1 MQEKDFFIHLFRTLS
16 SYYLY
21 DANIN
26 SIIKINRETYN
37 KLSNKQ
43 GNLDEDL
50 QIRKIKERGF
60 LQPVDENLII
70 EHPLTDKVESYIQ
83 NNLSLLILQ
92 VTQNCNLRCKYCVYS
107 GSYVNRVHTNKRMS
121 FETAKQ
127 AVDFYYD
134 HSKNVDIASISFYGG
149 EPLLEYELIKNIVEY
164 CEKKF
169 SGKQLNLNM
178 TTNATLLTDE
188 MMSFL
193 QLHKIN
199 LTISLDGPEEIQNKS
214 RVFAD
219 HETGTFAKIVDN
231 LDKFRHL
238 YPDYVDT
245 ISFNAVFDEE
255 NNFKLSSDFFSFD
268 FMKNSTVTF
277 TTVSNRDAKEEKDV
291 QEEFVINYKYEL
303 FKMFLFCIGRLGQ
316 EDVSKLL
323 SAHINKLKQSV
334 HEHLKKPFIS
344 NGKTYPSG
352 PCIPGVNRLFV
363 TVDGELFPC
372 ERVSETNSAYK
383 IGSLKDGF
391 YLNKVKE
398 LLNIAQYTKMQC
410 SSCWAMGYCDGCVS
424 DMSEGDKLV
433 AQKRLERCASVRFT
447 TDELMKE
454 YCVLRENG
462 YNFE

>member
-1 MQEKDFFIHLFRTLS
+1 MQEDFFIHLFKTLN

-21 DANIN
+21 DVNAN
-26 SIIKINRETYN
+26 SIIRINRDTYD
-37 KLSNKQ
+37 KLRDKQ
-43 GNLDEDL
+43 GILDDDL
-50 QIRKIKERGF
+50 QIKKLKERGF
-60 LQPVDENLII
+60 LKSIDRNVII
-70 EHPLTDKVESYIQ
+70 EHPLTNKVESYIQ

-134 HSKNVDIASISFYGG
+134 HSKNIDIASISFYGG
-149 EPLLEYELIKNIVEY
+149 EPLLEYELVKKIVEY
-164 CEKKF
+164 CERKF

-178 TTNATLLTDE
+178 TTNATLLTNE
-188 MMSFL
+188 IMNFL

-219 HETGTFAKIVDN
+219 HETGTFAKFINN
-231 LDKFRHL
+231 LDKFQCL
-238 YPDYVDT
+238 YPDYVKT

-268 FMKNSTVTF
+268 FMKNATVTF

-334 HEHLKKPFIS
+334 HEHLKKPIIS
-344 NGKTYPSG
+344 DGKTYPSG

-363 TVDGELFPC
+363 TVDGALFPC

-391 YLNKVKE
+391 YLDKIKE
-398 LLNIAQYTKMQC
+398 LLNIAQCTKTQC

-447 TDELMKE
+447 ADELMKE

>member
-1 MQEKDFFIHLFRTLS
+1 MQKNDFFIHTFRTLNS
-16 SYYLY
+16 CYLY
-21 DANIN
+21 DVNIN
-26 SIIKINRETYN
+26 SIIRINETTYN
-37 KLSNKQ
+37 ILKNEQEIPNGDIRISKL
-43 GNLDEDL
+43 
-50 QIRKIKERGF
+50 KERGF
-60 LQPVDENLII
+60 LQPIDRNFQI

-107 GSYVNRVHTNKRMS
+107 GSYVNRVHTNKRMN

-127 AVDFYYD
+127 AVDFYYN
-134 HSKNVDIASISFYGG
+134 HSKNIDIASISFYGG
-149 EPLLEYELIKNIVEY
+149 EPLLEFELIRNIVEY
-164 CEKKF
+164 CEMKF

-178 TTNATLLTDE
+178 TTNATLLTNE
-188 MMSFL
+188 MMDFL
-193 QLHKIN
+193 QVHKIN
-199 LTISLDGPEEIQNKS
+199 LTISLDGPEEIHNKN

-219 HETGTFAKIVDN
+219 HTKGTFAKVLDN
-231 LDKFRHL
+231 LNKFQQL

-255 NNFKLSSDFFSFD
+255 NNFKISNDFFSSDF
-268 FMKNSTVTF
+268 MKKADVTF
-277 TTVSNRDAKEEKDV
+277 TTVSERDAKEYKDI

-303 FKMFLFCIGRLGQ
+303 FKMFLFCIGRLEQ

-372 ERVSETNSAYK
+372 ERVSETNYAYK
-383 IGSLKDGF
+383 IGSLEDGF
-391 YLNKVKE
+391 YLDKVKE
-398 LLNIAQYTKMQC
+398 LLNIAQYTKTQC
-410 SSCWAMGYCDGCVS
+410 SSCWAMGYCDGCAS
-424 DMSEGDKLV
+424 DMSDGDKLV
-433 AQKRLERCASVRFT
+433 AKKRLERCASMRFT
-447 TDELMKE
+447 ADEMMKE

>member
-1 MQEKDFFIHLFRTLS
+1 MQEKDVFIHLFKTLN

-21 DANIN
+21 DVNLN
-26 SIIKINRETYN
+26 SIIKINESTYN
-37 KLSNKQ
+37 ILKNREVLPR
-43 GNLDEDL
+43 EDL
-50 QIRKIKERGF
+50 QINKLRERGF
-60 LQPVDENLII
+60 LQPIDRNFHI

-83 NNLSLLILQ
+83 NNVSLLILQ

-107 GSYVNRVHTNKRMS
+107 GSYVNRVHTNKRMN

-127 AVDFYYD
+127 AVDFYYE

-149 EPLLEYELIKNIVEY
+149 EPLLEFELIKRIVEY
-164 CEKKF
+164 CENKF

-178 TTNATLLTDE
+178 TTNATLFSTEVMD
-188 MMSFL
+188 FL
-193 QLHKIN
+193 QSHKIN
-199 LTISLDGPEEIQNKS
+199 LTISLDGPEEIQNKN

-219 HETGTFAKIVDN
+219 NETGTFAKVLEN
-231 LDKFRHL
+231 LGKFQQL
-238 YPDYVDT
+238 YPDYIDT

-255 NNFKLSSDFFSFD
+255 NNFKISNDFFCSD
-268 FMKNSTVTF
+268 FMKKATVTF
-277 TTVSNRDAKEEKDV
+277 TTVSERDAKEEKDI

-303 FKMFLFCIGRLGQ
+303 FKMFLYCIGRLEQ

-334 HEHLKKPFIS
+334 HEHLKKPFIV

-363 TVDGELFPC
+363 TVDGDLFPC

-383 IGSLKDGF
+383 IGDLESGF
-391 YLNKVKE
+391 YPEKVKE
-398 LLNIAQYTKMQC
+398 LLNIAQYTKKQC
-410 SSCWAMGYCDGCVS
+410 SSCWAMGYCDGCAC

-433 AQKRLERCASVRFT
+433 AKKRLERCAALRFT